1 MEQIVIF
8 DSFQQEKTNRVSAT
22 TTLPYNRFEEF
33 KVDITGTSENLQY
46 NFVGKNASGSTVVDL
61 YWYNSGTV
69 IQIPYNADLASWT
82 LWVRK
87 SNNSSIS
94 PSDVTSCTATCV
106 IPWTMGD
113 DGIPTNDRF
122 IESVD
127 KAITQPYPEGMW
139 RIRSDKLF
147 PWNNLFLDEVD
158 KAIAEPYPK
167 GVWRVTDTG
176 ILTQELL
183 TEKID
188 FGAFANAHNLRQV
201 SIPKSCKKIGRYAF
215 RNTQLSSVTIAR
227 DCVYYN
233 TSFPEGCVVNFYP
246 D

>member
-1 MEQIVIF
+1 MEQIVVF
-8 DSFQQEKTNRVSAT
+8 NSFRQEKTNRVSAT
-22 TTLPYNRFEEF
+22 KVLPYNRFEEL
-33 KVDITGTSENLQY
+33 KVNIIGASGNLQY
-46 NFVGKNASGSTVVDL
+46 NFVGMNASGSTVVDL

-69 IQIPYNADLASWT
+69 ILIPYNASLTNWT

-87 SNNSSIS
+87 SDNGGIS
-94 PSDVTSCTATCV
+94 PSDVTSCTATCI

-113 DGIPTNDRF
+113 DGIPTNYRF
-122 IESVD
+122 IE
-127 KAITQPYPEGMW
+127 P
-139 RIRSDKLF
+139 
-147 PWNNLFLDEVD
+147 VD
-158 KAIAEPYPK
+158 KAIAEPYPQ
-167 GVWRVTDTG
+167 GIWRVTDTG

-215 RNTQLSSVTIAR
+215 RNTRLSSVTIAS

-233 TSFPEGCVVNFYP
+233 TSFPDGCVVNFYS

>member
-8 DSFQQEKTNRVSAT
+8 DSFQQEKTNRVSVT

-87 SNNSSIS
+87 SDNSSIS
-94 PSDVTSCTATCV
+94 PFDVTSCTATCV

-122 IESVD
+122 IDPVD

-139 RIRSDKLF
+139 RITDM
-147 PWNNLFLDEVD
+147 
-158 KAIAEPYPK
+158 
-167 GVWRVTDTG
+167 GV
-176 ILTQELL
+176 LTQELL
-183 TEKID
+183 PEEID
-188 FGAFANAHNLRQV
+188 FGAFANAYNLRQV
-201 SIPKSCKKIGRYAF
+201 SLPKSCKKIGRYAF
-215 RNTQLSSVTIAR
+215 RHTQLSSVTIAR
-227 DCVYYN
+227 DCDYYS
-233 TSFPEGCVVNFYP
+233 TSFPDGCVVNFYP

>member
-69 IQIPYNADLASWT
+69 IQIPYNANLASWT

-87 SNNSSIS
+87 SDNSSIS
-94 PSDVTSCTATCV
+94 PFDVTSCTATYV

-122 IESVD
+122 IDPVD
-127 KAITQPYPEGMW
+127 KAIC
-139 RIRSDKLF
+139 
-147 PWNNLFLDEVD
+147 
-158 KAIAEPYPK
+158 EPYPQ
-167 GVWRVTDTG
+167 GMWRVTDTG

-215 RNTQLSSVTIAR
+215 RNSQLSSVTIAR
-227 DCVYYN
+227 DCVYYS
-233 TSFPEGCVVNFYP
+233 TSFPDGCVVNFYP

>member
-33 KVDITGTSENLQY
+33 KVDIIGTSENLQY
-46 NFVGKNASGSTVVDL
+46 NFVGLNSTGSVIVDL
-61 YWYNSGTV
+61 YWYDSGTV
-69 IQIPYNADLASWT
+69 IQIPYNVDLASWT

-87 SNNSSIS
+87 SDNSSIS

-122 IESVD
+122 IDPVD
-127 KAITQPYPEGMW
+127 KSITKPYPQGM
-139 RIRSDKLF
+139 
-147 PWNNLFLDEVD
+147 
-158 KAIAEPYPK
+158 
-167 GVWRVTDTG
+167 WRVTDTG

-188 FGAFANAHNLRQV
+188 FGAFSNAHNLRQV

-215 RNTQLSSVTIAR
+215 RNTQLSSVTIAS
-227 DCVYYN
+227 DCDYYS
-233 TSFPEGCVVNFYP
+233 TSFPDGCVVNFYP

>member
-1 MEQIVIF
+1 MEQIVVF

-22 TTLPYNRFEEF
+22 TVLPYNRFEEF
-33 KVDITGTSENLQY
+33 KVDIIGTSENLQY
-46 NFVGKNASGSTVVDL
+46 NFVGLNSTGSVIVDL
-61 YWYNSGTV
+61 YWYNSGTI
-69 IQIPYNADLASWT
+69 IQIPYNADLTSWT

-87 SNNSSIS
+87 SDNSSIS
-94 PSDVTSCTATCV
+94 PFDVTSCTATCV

-122 IESVD
+122 ID
-127 KAITQPYPEGMW
+127 P
-139 RIRSDKLF
+139 
-147 PWNNLFLDEVD
+147 VD
-158 KAIAEPYPK
+158 KAIAEPYPQ
-167 GVWRVTDTG
+167 GMWRVTGTG
-176 ILTQELL
+176 VLTQELL

-188 FGAFANAHNLRQV
+188 FGAFANARNLRQV

-227 DCVYYN
+227 DCVYYS
-233 TSFPEGCVVNFYP
+233 TSFPDGCVVNFYP